1 MKNVIDLVPYL
12 PQTAAVLRFQRRR
25 KRFEGI
31 VAVIESVVTLCIG
44 AAFVLF
50 VIAFLSVL

>member
-12 PQTAAVLRFQRRR
+12 PQTAAVLRFQRRQ

-44 AAFVLF
+44 VAFVLF